1 MKKLIIIPTTLLLN
15 ACSHAPEPA
24 QAKGGWYEL
33 NTTIEQVRADTYYN
47 GVILQQP
54 VSQPNSTVQYSNDNY
69 LKKEAINVTPA
80 PRIAETVK
88 PRSEQSA
95 TAPKNQGSNNSFLKP
110 TTNSITSS
118 GEIKTAAKGATEQHS
133 EQPALSPAK
142 PISSNNHQTQT
153 AQKTDQQTK
162 PRPEQPPLMSKSG
175 FLKKNANNAVPATT
189 LTGPSTPEKQ
199 IYFVRHDGKGSLQK
213 ALKEIVPS
221 DWTAEI
227 SPEVTKT
234 FRRTI
239 SWQGNDQW
247 PYVLDKML
255 RNYGLTVIKNTEKR
269 HLLIDF
275 QQQKGKTSQ
284 KAPVSPDK
292 TPVSPD
298 KTPASPVTTPVSS
311 DKLPQ
316 KPLTPA
322 TVPQKQTEK
331 LTWNLKKGSTLRDGL
346 TEWAS
351 SSPCGNS
358 TWNLVWDTPVNY
370 RIDAPLI
377 FRGNFESALKDTLML
392 YLSADKPLYA
402 FRNIAQCVITIKDT
416 QQE

>member
-47 GVILQQP
+47 GVALQQP

-118 GEIKTAAKGATEQHS
+118 GEIKTAAKGATKQHS

-142 PISSNNHQTQT
+142 SISSNNHQTQT
-153 AQKTDQQTK
+153 AQNTDQQTK

-292 TPVSPD
+292 TP
-298 KTPASPVTTPVSS
+298 ASPVRTPVSS

-316 KPLTPA
+316 KSLTPV

-392 YLSADKPLYA
+392 YLSADKPLYGL
-402 FRNIAQCVITIKDT
+402 RNISQCVFIITDNPGN
-416 QQE
+416 

>member
-69 LKKEAINVTPA
+69 LKKEAIKVTPA

-213 ALKEIVPS
+213 AVKEIVPS

-284 KAPVSPDK
+284 KAPVSP
-292 TPVSPD
+292 VR
-298 KTPASPVTTPVSS
+298 TPVSS

>member
-47 GVILQQP
+47 GVALQQP

-118 GEIKTAAKGATEQHS
+118 GEIKTAAKGATKQHS

-142 PISSNNHQTQT
+142 PISSNNHQAQT

-213 ALKEIVPS
+213 AVKEIVPS

-292 TPVSPD
+292 TP
-298 KTPASPVTTPVSS
+298 ASPVRTPASS

-316 KPLTPA
+316 KSLTPV

>member
-118 GEIKTAAKGATEQHS
+118 GEIKTAAKGATKQHS

-142 PISSNNHQTQT
+142 PISSNNYQAQT

-189 LTGPSTPEKQ
+189 LIGPSTPEKQ

-292 TPVSPD
+292 TP
-298 KTPASPVTTPVSS
+298 ASPVRTPVSS

-316 KPLTPA
+316 KSLTPV

>member
-47 GVILQQP
+47 GVALQQP

-118 GEIKTAAKGATEQHS
+118 GEIKTAAKGATKQHS

-142 PISSNNHQTQT
+142 PISSNNHQAQT

-292 TPVSPD
+292 TP
-298 KTPASPVTTPVSS
+298 ASPVRTPVSS

-316 KPLTPA
+316 KSLTPV

>member
-1 MKKLIIIPTTLLLN
+1 MKKIIIIPTTLLLN

-33 NTTIEQVRADTYYN
+33 NTTIEQVRADTYHN
-47 GVILQQP
+47 GVVLQQP

-95 TAPKNQGSNNSFLKP
+95 TAPKNQDSNNSFLKP

-118 GEIKTAAKGATEQHS
+118 GKIKTAAKGATKQHT
-133 EQPALSPAK
+133 EQPALPPAK
-142 PISSNNHQTQT
+142 PISSNNHQAQT
-153 AQKTDQQTK
+153 AQNTDQQTK

-284 KAPVSPDK
+284 KALVSP
-292 TPVSPD
+292 VR
-298 KTPASPVTTPVSS
+298 TPVSS

>member
-118 GEIKTAAKGATEQHS
+118 GEIKTAAKGATKQHS

-142 PISSNNHQTQT
+142 PISSNNYQAQT

-292 TPVSPD
+292 TP
-298 KTPASPVTTPVSS
+298 ASPVRTPVSS

-316 KPLTPA
+316 KSLTPV

-416 QQE
+416 QLE

>member
-1 MKKLIIIPTTLLLN
+1 MKKIIIIPTTLLLN

-33 NTTIEQVRADTYYN
+33 NTTIEQVRADTYHN
-47 GVILQQP
+47 GVVLQQP

-95 TAPKNQGSNNSFLKP
+95 TAPKNQDSNNSFLKP

-118 GEIKTAAKGATEQHS
+118 GKIKTAAKGATKQHTK
-133 EQPALSPAK
+133 QPALPPAK
-142 PISSNNHQTQT
+142 PISSNNHQAQT
-153 AQKTDQQTK
+153 AQNTDQQTK

-284 KAPVSPDK
+284 KAPVSP
-292 TPVSPD
+292 VR
-298 KTPASPVTTPVSS
+298 TPVSS

>member
-1 MKKLIIIPTTLLLN
+1 MKKIIIIPTTLLLN
-15 ACSHAPEPA
+15 ACSHAPEPT

-33 NTTIEQVRADTYYN
+33 NTTIEQVRADTYHN
-47 GVILQQP
+47 GVVLQQP

-95 TAPKNQGSNNSFLKP
+95 TAPKNQDSNNSFLKP

-118 GEIKTAAKGATEQHS
+118 GKIKTAAKGATKQHT
-133 EQPALSPAK
+133 EQPALPPAK
-142 PISSNNHQTQT
+142 PISSNNHQAQT
-153 AQKTDQQTK
+153 AQNTDQQTK

-284 KAPVSPDK
+284 KAPVSP
-292 TPVSPD
+292 VR
-298 KTPASPVTTPVSS
+298 TPVSS

>member
-118 GEIKTAAKGATEQHS
+118 GEIKTAAKGATKQHS

-142 PISSNNHQTQT
+142 PISSNNHQAQT

-292 TPVSPD
+292 TP
-298 KTPASPVTTPVSS
+298 ASPVRTPVSS

-316 KPLTPA
+316 KQLTPV

-351 SSPCGNS
+351 SSPCGTS

>member
-1 MKKLIIIPTTLLLN
+1 MKKIIIIPTTLLLN

-33 NTTIEQVRADTYYN
+33 NTTIEQVRADTYHN
-47 GVILQQP
+47 GVVLQQP

-95 TAPKNQGSNNSFLKP
+95 TAPKNQDSNNSFLKP

-118 GEIKTAAKGATEQHS
+118 GEIKTAAKGATKQHS
-133 EQPALSPAK
+133 EQPALPPAK
-142 PISSNNHQTQT
+142 PISSNNHQAQT
-153 AQKTDQQTK
+153 AQNTDQQTK

-213 ALKEIVPS
+213 AVKEIVPS
-221 DWTAEI
+221 DWTTEI

-292 TPVSPD
+292 TP
-298 KTPASPVTTPVSS
+298 ASPVRTPVSS

-316 KPLTPA
+316 KPLTPV
-322 TVPQKQTEK
+322 TVPQKQTAK

-351 SSPCGNS
+351 SSPCGTS

>member
-118 GEIKTAAKGATEQHS
+118 GEIKTAAKGATKQHS

-142 PISSNNHQTQT
+142 PISSNNYQAQT

-292 TPVSPD
+292 TP
-298 KTPASPVTTPVSS
+298 ASPVRTPVSS

-316 KPLTPA
+316 KSLTPV

-331 LTWNLKKGSTLRDGL
+331 LTRNLKKGSTLRDGL

>member
-1 MKKLIIIPTTLLLN
+1 MKKIIIIPTTLLLN

-33 NTTIEQVRADTYYN
+33 NTTIEQVRADTYHN
-47 GVILQQP
+47 GVVLQQP

-95 TAPKNQGSNNSFLKP
+95 TAPKNQDSNNSFLKP

-118 GEIKTAAKGATEQHS
+118 GKIKTAAKGATKQHT
-133 EQPALSPAK
+133 EQPALPPAK
-142 PISSNNHQTQT
+142 PISSNNHQAQT
-153 AQKTDQQTK
+153 AQNTDQQTK

-284 KAPVSPDK
+284 KVPVSP
-292 TPVSPD
+292 VR
-298 KTPASPVTTPVSS
+298 TPVSS

>member
-47 GVILQQP
+47 GVALQQP

-118 GEIKTAAKGATEQHS
+118 GEIKTAAKGATKQHS

-142 PISSNNHQTQT
+142 SISSNNHQTQT
-153 AQKTDQQTK
+153 AQNTDQQTK

-213 ALKEIVPS
+213 AVKEIVPS

-292 TPVSPD
+292 TP
-298 KTPASPVTTPVSS
+298 ASPVRTPVSS

-316 KPLTPA
+316 KSLTPV

-402 FRNIAQCVITIKDT
+402 FRNIAQCVIT
-416 QQE
+416 

>member
-47 GVILQQP
+47 GVALQQP

-118 GEIKTAAKGATEQHS
+118 GKIKTAAKGATEQHS

-153 AQKTDQQTK
+153 AQNTDQQTK

-199 IYFVRHDGKGSLQK
+199 IYFVHHDGKGSLQK
-213 ALKEIVPS
+213 AVKEIVPS

-292 TPVSPD
+292 TP
-298 KTPASPVTTPVSS
+298 ASPVRTPVSS

-316 KPLTPA
+316 KSLTPV

>member
-118 GEIKTAAKGATEQHS
+118 GEIKTAAKGATKQHS

-142 PISSNNHQTQT
+142 PISSNNYQAQT

-275 QQQKGKTSQ
+275 QQQKGKSSQ

-292 TPVSPD
+292 TP
-298 KTPASPVTTPVSS
+298 ASPVRTPVSS

-316 KPLTPA
+316 KSLTPV

>member
-1 MKKLIIIPTTLLLN
+1 MKKIIIIPTTLLLN

-47 GVILQQP
+47 GVALQQP

-142 PISSNNHQTQT
+142 PISSNNHQAQT

-292 TPVSPD
+292 TP
-298 KTPASPVTTPVSS
+298 ASPVRTPVSS

-316 KPLTPA
+316 KSLTPV

>member
-69 LKKEAINVTPA
+69 LKKETINVTPA

-118 GEIKTAAKGATEQHS
+118 GEIKTAAKGATKQHS

-142 PISSNNHQTQT
+142 PISSNNHQAQT

-213 ALKEIVPS
+213 AVKEIVPS

-292 TPVSPD
+292 TP
-298 KTPASPVTTPVSS
+298 ASPVRTPVSS

-316 KPLTPA
+316 KSLTPV

>member
-118 GEIKTAAKGATEQHS
+118 GEIKTAAKGATKQHS

-142 PISSNNHQTQT
+142 PISSNNHQAQT
-153 AQKTDQQTK
+153 AQKTDQQPK

-213 ALKEIVPS
+213 AVKEIVPS

-292 TPVSPD
+292 TP
-298 KTPASPVTTPVSS
+298 ASPVRTPVSS

-316 KPLTPA
+316 KSLTPV

>member
-118 GEIKTAAKGATEQHS
+118 GEIKTAAKGATKQHS

-239 SWQGNDQW
+239 SWLGNDQW

-292 TPVSPD
+292 TP
-298 KTPASPVTTPVSS
+298 ASPVRTPVSS

-316 KPLTPA
+316 KSLTPV

>member
-284 KAPVSPDK
+284 K

-298 KTPASPVTTPVSS
+298 KTPASPVRTPVSS

>member
-118 GEIKTAAKGATEQHS
+118 GEIKTAAKGATKQHS

-142 PISSNNHQTQT
+142 PISSNNYQAQT

-162 PRPEQPPLMSKSG
+162 PRPEQPPLMSKSS

-292 TPVSPD
+292 TP
-298 KTPASPVTTPVSS
+298 ASPVRTPVSS

-316 KPLTPA
+316 KSLTPV

>member
-292 TPVSPD
+292 TP
-298 KTPASPVTTPVSS
+298 ASPVRTPVSS

-316 KPLTPA
+316 KSLTPV

>member
-47 GVILQQP
+47 GVALQQP

-118 GEIKTAAKGATEQHS
+118 GEIKTAAKGATKQHS

-142 PISSNNHQTQT
+142 PISSNNHQAQT

-284 KAPVSPDK
+284 KAPE
-292 TPVSPD
+292 SPD
-298 KTPASPVTTPVSS
+298 KTPASPVRTPVSS

-316 KPLTPA
+316 KPLTPV

-351 SSPCGNS
+351 SSPCGTS

>member
-118 GEIKTAAKGATEQHS
+118 GEIKTAAKGATKQHS

-213 ALKEIVPS
+213 ALKEIVPL

-284 KAPVSPDK
+284 K

-298 KTPASPVTTPVSS
+298 KTPASPVRTPVSS

>member
-1 MKKLIIIPTTLLLN
+1 MKKIIIIPTTLLLN

-118 GEIKTAAKGATEQHS
+118 GEIKTAAKGATKQHS

-292 TPVSPD
+292 TP
-298 KTPASPVTTPVSS
+298 ASPVRTPVSS

-316 KPLTPA
+316 KSLTPV

>member
-1 MKKLIIIPTTLLLN
+1 MKKIIIIPTTLLLN

-47 GVILQQP
+47 GVVLQQP

-118 GEIKTAAKGATEQHS
+118 GEIKTAAKGATKQHS

-142 PISSNNHQTQT
+142 PISSNNHQAQT

-292 TPVSPD
+292 TP
-298 KTPASPVTTPVSS
+298 ASPVRTPVSS

-316 KPLTPA
+316 KSLTPV

>member
-110 TTNSITSS
+110 TTNSIISS
-118 GEIKTAAKGATEQHS
+118 GEIKTAAKGATKQHS

-142 PISSNNHQTQT
+142 PISSNNYQAQT

-292 TPVSPD
+292 TP
-298 KTPASPVTTPVSS
+298 ASPVRTPVSS

-316 KPLTPA
+316 KSLTPV

>member
-118 GEIKTAAKGATEQHS
+118 GEIKTAAKGATKQHS

-142 PISSNNHQTQT
+142 PISSNNYQAQT

-275 QQQKGKTSQ
+275 QQQKRKTSQ

-292 TPVSPD
+292 TP
-298 KTPASPVTTPVSS
+298 ASPVRTPVSS

-316 KPLTPA
+316 KSLTPV

>member
-47 GVILQQP
+47 GVALQQP

-118 GEIKTAAKGATEQHS
+118 GEIKTAAKGATKQHS

-142 PISSNNHQTQT
+142 SISSNNHQTQT
-153 AQKTDQQTK
+153 AQNTDQQTK

-213 ALKEIVPS
+213 AVKEIVPS

-292 TPVSPD
+292 TP
-298 KTPASPVTTPVSS
+298 ASPVRTPVSS

-316 KPLTPA
+316 KSLTPV

-377 FRGNFESALKDTLML
+377 FRGNFESALKDMLML

>member
-118 GEIKTAAKGATEQHS
+118 GEIKTAAKGATKQHS

-142 PISSNNHQTQT
+142 PISSNNHQAQT

-292 TPVSPD
+292 TP
-298 KTPASPVTTPVSS
+298 ASPVRTPVSS

-316 KPLTPA
+316 KSLTPV

-351 SSPCGNS
+351 SSPCGTS

>member
-47 GVILQQP
+47 GVALQQP

-118 GEIKTAAKGATEQHS
+118 GEIKTAAKGATKQHS

-142 PISSNNHQTQT
+142 PISSNNYQAQT

-292 TPVSPD
+292 TP
-298 KTPASPVTTPVSS
+298 ASPVRTPVSS

-316 KPLTPA
+316 KSLTPV

>member
-118 GEIKTAAKGATEQHS
+118 GEIKTAAKGATKQHS
-133 EQPALSPAK
+133 EQPALSPSK
-142 PISSNNHQTQT
+142 PISSNNYQAQT

-189 LTGPSTPEKQ
+189 LTGPSTPEKE

-292 TPVSPD
+292 TP
-298 KTPASPVTTPVSS
+298 ASPVRTPVSS

-316 KPLTPA
+316 KSLTPV

>member
-1 MKKLIIIPTTLLLN
+1 
-15 ACSHAPEPA
+15 
-24 QAKGGWYEL
+24 
-33 NTTIEQVRADTYYN
+33 
-47 GVILQQP
+47 
-54 VSQPNSTVQYSNDNY
+54 
-69 LKKEAINVTPA
+69 
-80 PRIAETVK
+80 
-88 PRSEQSA
+88 
-95 TAPKNQGSNNSFLKP
+95 
-110 TTNSITSS
+110 
-118 GEIKTAAKGATEQHS
+118 
-133 EQPALSPAK
+133 
-142 PISSNNHQTQT
+142 
-153 AQKTDQQTK
+153 
-162 PRPEQPPLMSKSG
+162 
-175 FLKKNANNAVPATT
+175 
-189 LTGPSTPEKQ
+189 
-199 IYFVRHDGKGSLQK
+199 
-213 ALKEIVPS
+213 
-221 DWTAEI
+221 
-227 SPEVTKT
+227 
-234 FRRTI
+234 
-239 SWQGNDQW
+239 
-247 PYVLDKML
+247 
-255 RNYGLTVIKNTEKR
+255 
-269 HLLIDF
+269 
-275 QQQKGKTSQ
+275 
-284 KAPVSPDK
+284 PVSPDK

-298 KTPASPVTTPVSS
+298 KTPASPVRTPVSS

>member
-47 GVILQQP
+47 GVALQQP

-118 GEIKTAAKGATEQHS
+118 GEIKTAAKGATKQHS

-142 PISSNNHQTQT
+142 SISSNNHQTQT
-153 AQKTDQQTK
+153 AQNTDQQTK

-199 IYFVRHDGKGSLQK
+199 IDFVRHDGKGSLQK
-213 ALKEIVPS
+213 AVKEIVPS

-292 TPVSPD
+292 TP
-298 KTPASPVTTPVSS
+298 ASPVRTPVSS

-316 KPLTPA
+316 KSLTPV

>member
-95 TAPKNQGSNNSFLKP
+95 TAPKNQGSNNNFLKP

-118 GEIKTAAKGATEQHS
+118 GEIKTAAKGATKQHS

-292 TPVSPD
+292 TP
-298 KTPASPVTTPVSS
+298 ASPVRTPVSS

-316 KPLTPA
+316 KSLTPV